1 MLRANFYQKLLSAV
15 VVVSLFTACAGQR
28 GNSKT
33 VSSSQMPQTSLSS
46 IDRVGDASIETPKSI
61 KSVYTS
67 LDLENC
73 EVLKTYEESGGQAL
87 RCKGYQDIPL
97 YVTQG
102 DARFDVDA
110 GVPNSE
116 WTTSGRPFNS
126 IGDTVEWRIHD
137 GKPVAI
143 ILRYNFQ
150 TGRTPQERS
159 SELAV
164 ISVGR
169 EGSPG
174 CLVEWVPGDAKPS
187 QNVAARQI
195 ADRKAESFNCGS
207 NLSAKPRTENVTPSS
222 SDSSQT
228 TTITRL
234 PNSVTGKFD
243 RTQAQ
248 CSERITMSR
257 LTISQEKLD
266 FYYGYATVN
275 TVTFRDGGY
284 DISATLFQLEG
295 QVEVRPE
302 AVEYRIEPD
311 VQDGDIRFGAV
322 SLNREPSPLVRCDE
336 P

>member
-1 MLRANFYQKLLSAV
+1 MRASFYQKLLSGV

-33 VSSSQMPQTSLSS
+33 ISSSQMPKT
-46 IDRVGDASIETPKSI
+46 SIETPKSI
-61 KSVYTS
+61 KSVYTF

-97 YVTQG
+97 YVTEG

-143 ILRYNFQ
+143 ILRYNFE
-150 TGRTPQERS
+150 TGTTPQKRS

-164 ISVGR
+164 TSVGR
-169 EGSPG
+169 EDSPG
-174 CLVEWVPGDAKPS
+174 CLIEWVKADAQPN
-187 QNVAARQI
+187 QNTAARQI

-207 NLSAKPRTENVTPSS
+207 NLSAKPRTEDVTPSS

-228 TTITRL
+228 TTRTQL

-243 RTQAQ
+243 QTQAK

-284 DISATLFQLEG
+284 DISATLFHLEG
-295 QVEVRPE
+295 QLEVRPE

-322 SLNREPSPLVRCDE
+322 SLNREPSPLVRCNE